1 MNDQKVFSALGMHMV
16 NDCLVVQVN
25 GDLDDA
31 YIQKLRQ
38 DLLIN
43 VKMSYVREVLIDV
56 SAIRVLDAFTFSIFR
71 DIAQMISL
79 LGAGVV
85 FVGFQAGVAS
95 ALVDLGV
102 ELGDIRT
109 AVTMEDG
116 FELLRAKTSDV
127 VTTEPIEE
135 LSVIRPNNELG
146 ENE

>member
-1 MNDQKVFSALGMHMV
+1 MNDPMVISALGMHMV

-38 DLLIN
+38 DLLTN
-43 VKMSYVREVLIDV
+43 VKMTYAREVLIDV
-56 SAIRVLDAFTFSIFR
+56 STIRVLDEFTFSIFR
-71 DIAQMISL
+71 DIAQMLSM
-79 LGAGVV
+79 LGARVV

-127 VTTEPIEE
+127 VTTRPIEE
-135 LSVIRPNNELG
+135 ISVIRPNNELG

>member
-56 SAIRVLDAFTFSIFR
+56 SNIRVLDAFTFSIFR